1 MDNAEQPPGFHCE
14 HLDSGACGYLAVIN
28 IAGDQATFFDESP
41 KYSVKDACR
50 FNMSE
55 LDSRLTTLLA
65 NHKAA
70 LILDSTHSGTAPGT
84 VSIMDLGALVKK
96 NSLRPSWSSH
106 CEGLFEELRK
116 LETEKT
122 MPKRIVLFA
131 VETDDDP
138 LTTTRIKNLSQLI
151 CKAAEALKRECK
163 T

>member
-1 MDNAEQPPGFHCE
+1 MDNADQPPGFHCE

-28 IAGDQATFFDESP
+28 ISGDQSTLFDELP
-41 KYSVKDACR
+41 RCSVKDACR

-55 LDSRLTTLLA
+55 LDNRLTALLA
-65 NHKAA
+65 NHKAV
-70 LILDSTHSGTAPGT
+70 LILDSTHTGKAPGT

-96 NSLRPSWSSH
+96 NSALPECSSH
-106 CEGLFEELRK
+106 SESLFKELRK
-116 LETEKT
+116 LEIEQT
-122 MPKRIVLFA
+122 MPKRMVLLA